1 MALREE
7 DLDPILLTALEED
20 ESLQATARGT
30 DAALAV
36 SDRRVLVRARDRL
49 ALSVSI
55 DGLRRIQF
63 DIEKRRPA
71 TLVIVP
77 EEAHDEPQVLAIPP
91 EEIRRVTN
99 ALALIAERLAQFSDE
114 DQA

>member
-1 MALREE
+1 MELRDD
-7 DLDPILLTALEED
+7 DLDPILLTVLEED

-30 DAALAV
+30 DATLAL
-36 SDRRVLVRARDRL
+36 SDRRLLVRAQDRL
-49 ALSVSI
+49 ALSVPI
-55 DGLRRIQF
+55 EGLRRIQF

-77 EEAHDEPQVLAIPP
+77 EEARDEPQVLAIPP

-99 ALALIAERLAQFSDE
+99 ALALIAERLARFSDA
-114 DQA
+114 DQT